1 MTDFEKI
8 THLFRFGLSV
18 NRISPNQVIE
28 WADRNIEKGATEDL
42 LFDLALLNS
51 KNEIIDRL
59 SDSIKWSFK
68 CLKIRELILSFY
80 NEHLDNNP
88 KDWKEVEKELIIFFD
103 LQEYDNSNE
112 KSEDFLFVL
121 TDDYQLREEGFTGS
135 LRMPDYLK
143 ENLKGYDRINELKR
157 LLKLNK
163 VEGFLLEK

>member
-80 NEHLDNNP
+80 NEHLNNNP

-135 LRMPDYLK
+135 SRMPDCLK

-163 VEGFLLEK
+163 VEGFY